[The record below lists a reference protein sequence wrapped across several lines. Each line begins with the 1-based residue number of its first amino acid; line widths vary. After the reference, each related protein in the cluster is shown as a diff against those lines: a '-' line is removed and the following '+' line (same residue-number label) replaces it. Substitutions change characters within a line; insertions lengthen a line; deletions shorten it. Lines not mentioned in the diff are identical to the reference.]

1 MSLAGTHVNV
11 GMMTSGGL
19 APCLASSVAYL
30 VEFWTAAL
38 KAGEISGLTLRMYVD
53 GYKGVLTGDSSVVPP
68 EAYEECKCLHDIGGS
83 PIGNSRVKVRDG
95 KVVGGEKI
103 QKIQM
108 DRKRAQRTESEP
120 SGLNTGPL
128 SFSTHSTLTRLQLYD
143 NNGPWALNDAL
154 YL

>member
-53 GYKGVLTGDSSVVPP
+53 GYKGVLTGDSGVVPP
-68 EAYEECKCLHDIGGS
+68 EAYGECGRLHDIGGS
-83 PIGNSRVKVRDG
+83 PIGNSRVKVRGERVWRGGG
-95 KVVGGEKI
+95 KDPK
-103 QKIQM
+103 
-108 DRKRAQRTESEP
+108 DPNLTES
-120 SGLNTGPL
+120 GMMDGYGPTTHQPAR
-128 SFSTHSTLTRLQLYD
+128 SFLASTLTLQLCD
-143 NNGPWALNDAL
+143 TGHLR
-154 YL
+154 